1 MVGFSFLEQ
10 YLQIDFYIER
20 QSPQKLDMK
29 NLILF
34 FLLCTVTLVSAQQ
47 KAYGDGEWF
56 KFRIHYGFVTAGY
69 ATLEVDNAIL
79 NDKEVYHIKGE
90 GVTTGM
96 SKFFF
101 KVEDYYDS
109 YVDKKKDIPYKFVRK
124 IDEGGHTK
132 DIEID
137 FDHTSGKALVHNK
150 KHQTKELVNF
160 PKDAQDMVSAFY
172 YLRNNLDTKNIK
184 VGETVNMDMF
194 FDEESYKFKLKFL
207 GREELKTEFGKIPTL
222 KFRPYVQAGRVFK
235 EKESLTVWVTDDDN
249 KMPVLIKADL
259 VVGSLKASLVQFK
272 GLRHSF
278 RIVVD

>member
-1 MVGFSFLEQ
+1 MKKLITGIFLVAT
-10 YLQIDFYIER
+10 
-20 QSPQKLDMK
+20 
-29 NLILF
+29 
-34 FLLCTVTLVSAQQ
+34 LLATAQE
-47 KAYGDGEWF
+47 KAYEDGEWF

-69 ATLEVDNAIL
+69 ATLEVNEAQIQGKD
-79 NDKEVYHIKGE
+79 VYHVKGVGE
-90 GVTTGM
+90 TIGM
-96 SKFFF
+96 SRFFF

-109 YVDKKKDIPYKFVRK
+109 YIDKQKDIPYKFIRK
-124 IDEGGHTK
+124 INEGGHTK

-137 FDHTSGKALVHNK
+137 FNHDSGKALVHNK
-150 KHQTKELVNF
+150 KHKTKELVSF

-172 YLRNNLDTKNIK
+172 YLRNNLDTDNIK
-184 VGETVNMDMF
+184 EGETVNMNMF
-194 FDEESYKFKLKFL
+194 FDKENYKFRLKFL
-207 GREELKTEFGKIPTL
+207 GREILKTKFGKIPVM

-259 VVGSLKASLVQFK
+259 AVGSLKASLVEFK